1 MRTKQIFPD
10 DAKTDFLTIEWEE
23 DYTSLRLMR
32 KDQKIGEFLNKEE
45 LQIGKSFKIDNNL
58 IFINLRKTLFSP
70 PELQFLINGKDYDSQ
85 NNIYTEKLFRLSIF
99 FQILAVL
106 AIFSFFDFYG
116 IGLYSILSGIIYSG
130 LGYVHFVERKYKIG
144 FVISGLL
151 FFDISGNIASN
162 INEIHILHLPPEIS
176 MRIIMLTLIITS
188 LIFVSKEKKIKN
200 EDQYV

>member
-10 DAKTDFLTIEWEE
+10 DAKTDFLTVEWEE

-32 KDQKIGEFLNKEE
+32 KDQKIGEFLSKEE
-45 LQIGKSFKIDNNL
+45 LQIGKSFKIDNNI

-85 NNIYTEKLFRLSIF
+85 SNTYIEKLFILSIAF
-99 FQILAVL
+99 RILAL
-106 AIFSFFDFYG
+106 LSIFSFFNFYA

-162 INEIHILHLPPEIS
+162 INEIHIHHLPPEIS
-176 MRIIMLTLIITS
+176 MRIIMLLLIITS

-200 EDQYV
+200 EDQYA

>member
-10 DAKTDFLTIEWEE
+10 DAKTDFLTVEWEE
-23 DYTSLRLMR
+23 DYNSLRLMR
-32 KDQKIGEFLNKEE
+32 KDQKIGEFLSKEE
-45 LQIGKSFKIDNNL
+45 LQIGKSFKIDNNI

-85 NNIYTEKLFRLSIF
+85 SNTYIEKLFILSIAF
-99 FQILAVL
+99 RILAL
-106 AIFSFFDFYG
+106 LSIFSFFNFYA
-116 IGLYSILSGIIYSG
+116 IGLYSILSGIIYLG
-130 LGYVHFVERKYKIG
+130 LGYLHFVERKYKIG

-162 INEIHILHLPPEIS
+162 INEIHILYLPPEIS

-188 LIFVSKEKKIKN
+188 LIFVSKEKKI
-200 EDQYV
+200 